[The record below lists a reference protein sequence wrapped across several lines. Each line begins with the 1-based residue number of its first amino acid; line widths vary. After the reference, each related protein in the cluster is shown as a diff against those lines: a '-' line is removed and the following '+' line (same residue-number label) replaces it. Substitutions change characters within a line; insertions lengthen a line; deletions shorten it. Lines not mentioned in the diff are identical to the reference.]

1 MIDPLTI
8 AYIVII
14 ALLVA
19 CSAFFSMSET
29 AFTSASQVR
38 LKKMAMDG
46 DKRAERA
53 VMILEDYD
61 KFLTTILVGN
71 NLVNIAATSIA
82 TMMFA
87 ILLGQ
92 ELGSVASTVV
102 MTLVVLICGEITPQT
117 LAKRHPERYVLKIV
131 SAVHAIEIIFTPLSW
146 LFGKLTSAIGNRVGG
161 EEQTTMTEDEL
172 EVMIDEIEG
181 DGVIEKTE
189 GELIKSA
196 IRFDDTA
203 VSEVYVPRMD
213 VIAVDVSSAAEELGK
228 VISDTGFSRVPV
240 YDGSIDN
247 IVGVVYAKEFYS
259 RAYNGETFS
268 IKEITRP
275 VKYVPETMSIAAI
288 FNDFQKTK
296 IHIAVV
302 LDSYGGTMGIV
313 TLEDILEELVG
324 EIWDESDEV
333 QRDITPQSD
342 GTWLVKGVANIYDVS
357 EKIGFTFDPGEYE
370 DYSVMGYVFYRLN
383 RAPLRG
389 DCVECGEVDI
399 TVKTVKGRRAM
410 ECVFSKR
417 EVQSP
422 EDSGEASE

>member
-102 MTLVVLICGEITPQT
+102 MTLVVLICGEITPKT

-228 VISDTGFSRVPV
+228 LISDTGFSRVPV

>member
-102 MTLVVLICGEITPQT
+102 MTLVVLICGEITPKT

-161 EEQTTMTEDEL
+161 
-172 EVMIDEIEG
+172 
-181 DGVIEKTE
+181 
-189 GELIKSA
+189 
-196 IRFDDTA
+196 
-203 VSEVYVPRMD
+203 
-213 VIAVDVSSAAEELGK
+213 
-228 VISDTGFSRVPV
+228 
-240 YDGSIDN
+240 
-247 IVGVVYAKEFYS
+247 
-259 RAYNGETFS
+259 
-268 IKEITRP
+268 
-275 VKYVPETMSIAAI
+275 
-288 FNDFQKTK
+288 
-296 IHIAVV
+296 
-302 LDSYGGTMGIV
+302 
-313 TLEDILEELVG
+313 
-324 EIWDESDEV
+324 
-333 QRDITPQSD
+333 
-342 GTWLVKGVANIYDVS
+342 
-357 EKIGFTFDPGEYE
+357 
-370 DYSVMGYVFYRLN
+370 
-383 RAPLRG
+383 
-389 DCVECGEVDI
+389 
-399 TVKTVKGRRAM
+399 
-410 ECVFSKR
+410 
-417 EVQSP
+417 
-422 EDSGEASE
+422 

>member
-102 MTLVVLICGEITPQT
+102 MTLVVLICGEITPKT

>member
-102 MTLVVLICGEITPQT
+102 MTLVVLICGEITPKT

-161 EEQTTMTEDEL
+161 EEQTAMTEDEL

-228 VISDTGFSRVPV
+228 LISDTGFSRVPV

-422 EDSGEASE
+422 EDSGEPSE

>member
-1 MIDPLTI
+1 MITPLTI

-38 LKKMAMDG
+38 LKKMAKDG
-46 DKRAERA
+46 DRKAEKA
-53 VMILEDYD
+53 VRILEDYD
-61 KFLTTILVGN
+61 RFLTTILIGN
-71 NLVNIAATSIA
+71 NLVNIGATSIA
-82 TMMFA
+82 TVMFA
-87 ILLGQ
+87 VMLGQ
-92 ELGSVASTVV
+92 ELGSVTSTVV
-102 MTLVVLICGEITPQT
+102 MTLVVLVCGEITPKT
-117 LAKRHPERYVLKIV
+117 LAKRRPEKYALKIV
-131 SAVHAIEIIFTPLSW
+131 GVVHAIEVIFTPLSW
-146 LFGKLTSAIGNRVGG
+146 VFGKFTKFVGDHFSG
-161 EEQTTMTEDEL
+161 EEPATMTEDEL
-172 EVMIDEIEG
+172 EVIIDEIEG
-181 DGVIEKTE
+181 DGIIEKTE

-203 VSEVYVPRMD
+203 ASEVYVPRVD
-213 VIAVDVSSAAEELGK
+213 VVAVDVSSTVDEVGR
-228 VISDTGFSRVPV
+228 VISDTGFSRIPV

-259 RAYNGETFS
+259 RIFNEETFTL
-268 IKEITRP
+268 KEITRS

-296 IHIAVV
+296 VHIAVV
-302 LDSYGGTMGIV
+302 LDSYGGTMGII

-324 EIWDESDEV
+324 EIWDESDDI
-333 QRDITPQSD
+333 QQDITSLPD
-342 GTWLVKGVANIYDVS
+342 GTWLVKGTANIYDVA
-357 EKIGFTFDPGEYE
+357 EKIGFEFEPGEYE

-389 DCVECGEVDI
+389 DTVSCGMVDI

-410 ECVFSKR
+410 ECLFAMNPDY
-417 EVQSP
+417 QDDSP
-422 EDSGEASE
+422 DGESD

>member
-102 MTLVVLICGEITPQT
+102 MTLVVLICGEITPKT

-161 EEQTTMTEDEL
+161 EEQTAMTEDEL

-213 VIAVDVSSAAEELGK
+213 VIAVDVSSAVEELGK
-228 VISDTGFSRVPV
+228 LISDTGFSRVPV

>member
-1 MIDPLTI
+1 MITPLTI

-38 LKKMAMDG
+38 LKKMAKDG
-46 DKRAERA
+46 DRKAEKA
-53 VMILEDYD
+53 VRILEDYD
-61 KFLTTILVGN
+61 KFLTTILIGN
-71 NLVNIAATSIA
+71 NLVNIGATSIA
-82 TMMFA
+82 TVMFA
-87 ILLGQ
+87 VMLGQ
-92 ELGSVASTVV
+92 ELGSVTSTVV
-102 MTLVVLICGEITPQT
+102 MTLVVLVCGEITPKT
-117 LAKRHPERYVLKIV
+117 LAKRRPEKYVLKIV
-131 SAVHAIEIIFTPLSW
+131 SVVHAIEIIFTPLSW
-146 LFGKLTSAIGNRVGG
+146 VFGKLTKFVGNRLSG
-161 EEQTTMTEDEL
+161 EEPAAMTEDEL

-181 DGVIEKTE
+181 DGIIEKTE

-203 VSEVYVPRMD
+203 ASEVYVPRVD
-213 VIAVDVSSAAEELGK
+213 VVAVDVSSTVDEVGK
-228 VISDTGFSRVPV
+228 VISDTGFSRIPV

-259 RAYNGETFS
+259 RIFNEETFTL
-268 IKEITRP
+268 KEITRS

-296 IHIAVV
+296 VHIAVV
-302 LDSYGGTMGIV
+302 LDSYGGTMGII

-324 EIWDESDEV
+324 EIWDESDDI
-333 QRDITPQSD
+333 QQDITSLPD
-342 GTWLVKGVANIYDVS
+342 GTWLVKGIANIYDVA
-357 EKIGFTFDPGEYE
+357 EKIGFEFEPGEYE

-389 DCVECGEVDI
+389 DTVSCGMVDI

-410 ECVFSKR
+410 ECLFAMNPDY
-417 EVQSP
+417 QD
-422 EDSGEASE
+422 DSLDGESD

>member
-1 MIDPLTI
+1 
-8 AYIVII
+8 
-14 ALLVA
+14 
-19 CSAFFSMSET
+19 
-29 AFTSASQVR
+29 
-38 LKKMAMDG
+38 
-46 DKRAERA
+46 
-53 VMILEDYD
+53 
-61 KFLTTILVGN
+61 
-71 NLVNIAATSIA
+71 
-82 TMMFA
+82 
-87 ILLGQ
+87 
-92 ELGSVASTVV
+92 
-102 MTLVVLICGEITPQT
+102 
-117 LAKRHPERYVLKIV
+117 
-131 SAVHAIEIIFTPLSW
+131 
-146 LFGKLTSAIGNRVGG
+146 
-161 EEQTTMTEDEL
+161 MTEDEL

>member
-1 MIDPLTI
+1 MITPLTI

-38 LKKMAMDG
+38 LKKMAKDG
-46 DKRAERA
+46 DRKAEKA
-53 VMILEDYD
+53 VRILEDYD
-61 KFLTTILVGN
+61 RFLTTILIGN
-71 NLVNIAATSIA
+71 NLVNIGATSIA
-82 TMMFA
+82 TVMFA
-87 ILLGQ
+87 VMLGQ
-92 ELGSVASTVV
+92 ELGSVTSTVV
-102 MTLVVLICGEITPQT
+102 MTLVVLVCGEITPKT
-117 LAKRHPERYVLKIV
+117 LAKRRPEKYVLKIV
-131 SAVHAIEIIFTPLSW
+131 GVVHAIEVIFTPLSW
-146 LFGKLTSAIGNRVGG
+146 VFGKLTKFVGDHLSG
-161 EEQTTMTEDEL
+161 EEPAAMTEDEL

-181 DGVIEKTE
+181 DGIIEKTE

-203 VSEVYVPRMD
+203 ASEVYVPRVD
-213 VIAVDVSSAAEELGK
+213 VVAVDVSSTVDEVGK
-228 VISDTGFSRVPV
+228 VISDTGFSRIPV

-259 RAYNGETFS
+259 RIFNEETFTL
-268 IKEITRP
+268 KEITRS

-296 IHIAVV
+296 VHIAVV
-302 LDSYGGTMGIV
+302 LDSYGGTMGII

-324 EIWDESDEV
+324 EIWDESDDI
-333 QRDITPQSD
+333 QQDITSLPD
-342 GTWLVKGVANIYDVS
+342 GTWLVKGIANIYDVA
-357 EKIGFTFDPGEYE
+357 EKIGFEFEPGEYE

-389 DCVECGEVDI
+389 DTVSCGMVDI

-410 ECVFSKR
+410 ECLFAMNPDY
-417 EVQSP
+417 QD
-422 EDSGEASE
+422 DSLDGESD

>member
-102 MTLVVLICGEITPQT
+102 MTLVVLICGEITPKT

-357 EKIGFTFDPGEYE
+357 EKIGFTFDPREYE

-389 DCVECGEVDI
+389 DCVECGDVDI

-417 EVQSP
+417 EVQGP
-422 EDSGEASE
+422 EDSGEVSE

>member
-102 MTLVVLICGEITPQT
+102 MTLVVLICGEITPKT

-161 EEQTTMTEDEL
+161 EEQTAMTEDEL

-228 VISDTGFSRVPV
+228 LISDTGFSRVPV